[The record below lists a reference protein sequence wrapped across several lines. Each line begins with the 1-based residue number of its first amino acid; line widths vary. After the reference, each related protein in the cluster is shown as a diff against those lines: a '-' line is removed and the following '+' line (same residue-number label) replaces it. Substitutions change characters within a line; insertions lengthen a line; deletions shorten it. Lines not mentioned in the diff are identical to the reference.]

1 MEQEVWFTFLPFVLV
16 PLFFVVIIFLAIKM
30 ERKQMEKVVK
40 FYKLYAEKFG
50 LNYFPESKSKFWNYT
65 YPYVYGRL
73 DNFEIKLSSYKT
85 GGKNKTTYTDLSIY
99 YKGNPEEFKIARNKL
114 FQKIGKAFGAQDILI
129 GNPELDNLYVFKSK
143 DEEFLRGLID
153 SDVQELLIHLKSF
166 IVFPLHAVNGRFNF
180 SNIGHIDKEQNLEDF
195 EKLTVLMLKILKK
208 V

>member
-50 LNYFPESKSKFWNYT
+50 LSYFPESKGKFWNYT
-65 YPYVYGRL
+65 YPYVYGRM